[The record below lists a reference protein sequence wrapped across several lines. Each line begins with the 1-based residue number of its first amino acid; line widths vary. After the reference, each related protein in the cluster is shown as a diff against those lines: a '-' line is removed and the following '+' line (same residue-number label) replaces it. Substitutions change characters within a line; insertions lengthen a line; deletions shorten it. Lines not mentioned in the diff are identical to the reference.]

1 MDSLANL
8 SQFIRCFHL
17 LTIQRV
23 LISIRSQESIVFE
36 YLKLF
41 GERLHSEAVLFL
53 VEHQDM
59 SRLNV
64 VKLGNI
70 TVKSEVRLQHQ
81 Y

>member
-1 MDSLANL
+1 M
-8 SQFIRCFHL
+8 
-17 LTIQRV
+17 

-41 GERLHSEAVLFL
+41 GEKLNSEAALFF

-64 VKLGNI
+64 VELGNI